1 MTLETNVE
9 GIGHLLSDRL
19 LAIPDYQRSYS
30 WERDEIDELW
40 TDLEHAIAQD
50 VSEYFLGSVVTTQVA
65 EGERHQV
72 IDGQQRLASV
82 SLMYASLRDIFSSRS
97 DVRAQEIEHELL
109 GKPDILT
116 RVQEPRL
123 VLNADDNNV
132 FRELTLA
139 KAQDRNL
146 NPTLESHRRLVAAFD
161 FFHGKFVA
169 LIGDRGPDDWQAP
182 LLSWYAFVYD
192 KARVIEVSVA
202 DEARAFVIFETLND
216 RGLDLSTSD
225 LLKNHLFGT
234 AGDRLEEAKSR
245 WQRAMAAFAPRD
257 TELDADV
264 FLRHYWASEKGVVR
278 VKALYTQMKPTISD
292 PDTAVAFADELAHA
306 SPLWASMYD
315 RDSDQWKGY
324 NAGALTALDTL
335 RNLKVEQCR
344 PLLLAAL
351 RNLTKEEISK
361 LLTLVVAW
369 SIRWFVA
376 GGGGGGVVE
385 RLYAETALK
394 VTKGE
399 LVSAD
404 NVAEAVAGQVP
415 SDERFREAFKILTVR
430 RGWLARYYLAVLER
444 AQRGDPEPELVP
456 NTDVEEV
463 NLEHVLPQ
471 NPTGNEWPAFTP
483 EEAQNMRLML
493 GNQALLRKSHNEK
506 IGNQSFTAKK
516 PILAASDLVLT
527 RQIGQQPDWTPQ
539 AIRDRQ
545 EQLANLAVTVWKRR

>member
-1 MTLETNVE
+1 M
-9 GIGHLLSDRL
+9 
-19 LAIPDYQRSYS
+19 
-30 WERDEIDELW
+30 
-40 TDLEHAIAQD
+40 
-50 VSEYFLGSVVTTQVA
+50 
-65 EGERHQV
+65 
-72 IDGQQRLASV
+72 
-82 SLMYASLRDIFSSRS
+82 
-97 DVRAQEIEHELL
+97 
-109 GKPDILT
+109 
-116 RVQEPRL
+116 
-123 VLNADDNNV
+123 
-132 FRELTLA
+132 
-139 KAQDRNL
+139 
-146 NPTLESHRRLVAAFD
+146 
-161 FFHGKFVA
+161 
-169 LIGDRGPDDWQAP
+169 
-182 LLSWYAFVYD
+182 
-192 KARVIEVSVA
+192 
-202 DEARAFVIFETLND
+202 
-216 RGLDLSTSD
+216 
-225 LLKNHLFGT
+225 
-234 AGDRLEEAKSR
+234 
-245 WQRAMAAFAPRD
+245 
-257 TELDADV
+257 
-264 FLRHYWASEKGVVR
+264 
-278 VKALYTQMKPTISD
+278 
-292 PDTAVAFADELAHA
+292 
-306 SPLWASMYD
+306 
-315 RDSDQWKGY
+315 
-324 NAGALTALDTL
+324 
-335 RNLKVEQCR
+335 KVEQCR

-404 NVAEAVAGQVP
+404 DVAEAVAGQVP

-506 IGNQSFTAKK
+506 IGNQSFAAKQ

-527 RQIGQQPDWTPQ
+527 RQIGEQPDWTPQ
-539 AIRDRQ
+539 TIRDRQ